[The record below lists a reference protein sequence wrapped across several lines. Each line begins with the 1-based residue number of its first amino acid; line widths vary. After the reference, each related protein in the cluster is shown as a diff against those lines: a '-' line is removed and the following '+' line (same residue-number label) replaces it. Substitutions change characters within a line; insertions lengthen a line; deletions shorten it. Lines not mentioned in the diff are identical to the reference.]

1 MKTDSKECI
10 LLEIN
15 FLLHFIGLSALDWGR
30 RFPHCVV
37 LTLPTLLDLCGC
49 CEILT
54 SLMCFSF
61 HFQGYKDLTL
71 LSPLRAREHPKE
83 GRINRTIN
91 QAVCS
96 KGTIF
101 Q

>member
-15 FLLHFIGLSALDWGR
+15 FLLHFIGLSALDWGG

-54 SLMCFSF
+54 SLMVIAVRSSLASCAFPS
-61 HFQGYKDLTL
+61 T
-71 LSPLRAREHPKE
+71 SRAT
-83 GRINRTIN
+83 RT
-91 QAVCS
+91 
-96 KGTIF
+96 
-101 Q
+101 

>member
-15 FLLHFIGLSALDWGR
+15 FLLYFIGLSALDWGG

-37 LTLPTLLDLCGC
+37 LTLPHCW
-49 CEILT
+49 ISAIAVRS
-54 SLMCFSF
+54 SLASLCFSF
-61 HFQGYKDLTL
+61 YFQGYKDITL

-83 GRINRTIN
+83 GRINRAIN

-96 KGTIF
+96 KGAIF